1 MLWLKLAG
9 SVLGFLGGGNV
20 KAVIDGVRDY
30 ANNKTNADVTK
41 TVSANEAGQ
50 ALASRYFESV
60 DRTNEWKAKTQTVR
74 QVVFGMLAFASPTA
88 LLFWAAAL
96 DSIPFYVPYLMDIPH
111 VVGSWGVDLPPK
123 LEASMLKIIDSF
135 FISAPIVGGAAILAT
150 VFAKK

>member
-1 MLWLKLAG
+1 MWFTLAS

-20 KAVIDGVRDY
+20 KAVIEGVRDV
-30 ANNKTNADVTK
+30 AKNRTNADVTK

-50 ALASRYFESV
+50 ALASRYFETV
-60 DRTNEWKAKTQTVR
+60 DRSNEWKAKTQTVR
-74 QVVFGMLAFASPTA
+74 QVVFGMLAFAAPTA

-96 DSIPFYVPYLMDIPH
+96 DSIPFYVPYLMDTPH

-123 LEASMLKIIDSF
+123 LESSMLRIIDSF
-135 FISAPIVGGAAILAT
+135 FIAAPIVGSVSVLAS